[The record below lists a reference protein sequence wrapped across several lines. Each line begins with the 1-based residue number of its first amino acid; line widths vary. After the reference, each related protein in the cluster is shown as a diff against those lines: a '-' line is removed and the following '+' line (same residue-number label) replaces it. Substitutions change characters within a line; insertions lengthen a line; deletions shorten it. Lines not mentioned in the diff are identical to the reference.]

1 MLSNSYINLISTPD
15 EVLAYTKRKR
25 LTPAESHILS
35 LCTPP
40 PNFFSPL
47 PSCKPPTLNLALPA
61 ITKTFRE
68 NASRVAHVLDEY
80 KKRENGNVIRID
92 FEED

>member
-47 PSCKPPTLNLALPA
+47 PSCKPGLMAAMQIIP
-61 ITKTFRE
+61 
-68 NASRVAHVLDEY
+68 VLRGPV
-80 KKRENGNVIRID
+80 K
-92 FEED
+92 